1 MARTYQM
8 QTWVG
13 ERYPDTPEQ
22 DDYSGEQIGNRK
34 KASVNVTPGYDE
46 NGNADLGFY
55 SDPNETF
62 KTNPV
67 LSIDPA
73 FKVLASYQEDL
84 QKLTDAY
91 DKNIITKTV
100 YDLAVLAL
108 NVKQDKAQRKLNKLH
123 NHVFIE
129 DESLPEQTEEC
140 TTVLYPE
147 DSVSSEELSL
157 SNQIDAIYRYEN
169 EII

>member
-1 MARTYQM
+1 MSRTYQM

-34 KASVNVTPGYDE
+34 KRSVNVTPGYNE
-46 NGNADLGFY
+46 NGQADLGFY

-91 DKNIITKTV
+91 DKKIIPKSV
-100 YDLAVLAL
+100 YDMAVIAL
-108 NVKQDKAQRKLNKLH
+108 NVKADKAQRKLDKLREY
-123 NHVFIE
+123 VLLE
-129 DESLPEQTEEC
+129 DENQPIVQTPAII
-140 TTVLYPE
+140 YPE
-147 DSVSSEELSL
+147 DEMVSDELSL
-157 SNQIDAIYRYEN
+157 SEQMDAIYRHEN
-169 EII
+169 KII

>member
-1 MARTYQM
+1 MSRTYQM

-34 KASVNVTPGYDE
+34 KRSVNVTPGYNE
-46 NGNADLGFY
+46 NGQADLGFY

-91 DKNIITKTV
+91 DKKIIAKSV
-100 YDLAVLAL
+100 YDMAVIAL
-108 NVKQDKAQRKLNKLH
+108 NVKADKAQRKLDKLREQ
-123 NHVFIE
+123 VLLE
-129 DESLPEQTEEC
+129 DENQPIVQTPAIIH
-140 TTVLYPE
+140 PE
-147 DSVSSEELSL
+147 DEMISAELSL
-157 SNQIDAIYRYEN
+157 SEQMDAIYRHEN
-169 EII
+169 KIIQ